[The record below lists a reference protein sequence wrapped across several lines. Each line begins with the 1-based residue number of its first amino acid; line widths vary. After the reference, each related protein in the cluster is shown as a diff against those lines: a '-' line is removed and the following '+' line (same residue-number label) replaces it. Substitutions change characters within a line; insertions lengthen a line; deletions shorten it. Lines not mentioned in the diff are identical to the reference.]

1 MKIALVN
8 PPYTFWKPGN
18 HYLEQVLGHQPPLGL
33 LSLAGYIRENM
44 PELSITIVDGAAQSL
59 SADQTSDRAV
69 EAAPDVLGITVT
81 TMAAPVAE
89 SIAARAKAA
98 LPNLKVVVGGPH
110 ISGMGEDALKGKEV
124 FYAGVVGEGEHT
136 FAELVR
142 AIREGQPIDETQGII
157 YACENGAVRRTA
169 PRPFIDDLS
178 SLPPPAW
185 DLLPYFPSAYPPNMF
200 FSPRSPAASLTTS
213 RGCPFTCA
221 FCDQSTFGHRHRA
234 ASAEYICEMV
244 ENLQKEYGICYFIFA
259 DDAFTIDRMRVIELC
274 SMLRKMEHTP
284 AWSCDANV
292 MTVDRELLRAMKS
305 AGCWAISYGLESGS
319 PRILESLK
327 KNTDLSRVREVIRMT
342 HEEGIHAKGLFIMG
356 TPEESAHTAQETRDF
371 IGWLQLSSMN
381 LSKFAPYPGSELH
394 AQIADKYEIDY
405 GRLNGMTFVVPSRHL
420 SIDQLEV
427 EYARTLKRFFN
438 SLPALKFHLPLLL
451 GRWQNIRRLL
461 RIVPNALGTI
471 LRQAYGRQPW
481 R

>member
-1 MKIALVN
+1 MKITLVN
-8 PPYTFWKPGN
+8 PPYTFWKPGTQ
-18 HYLEQVLGHQPPLGL
+18 YLEQVLGHQPPLGL

-44 PELSITIVDGAAQSL
+44 PELSVNIVDGAAQSL

-81 TMAAPVAE
+81 TMAAPVVE

-110 ISGMGEDALKGKEV
+110 ISGMREGALKGKEV
-124 FYAGVVGEGEHT
+124 FYAGVFGEGEHT
-136 FAELVR
+136 FAELIR
-142 AIREGQPIDETQGII
+142 AIRDGRSIEETPGII
-157 YACENGAVRRTA
+157 YACEDGAVRRTA
-169 PRPFIDDLS
+169 PRPIIDDLS
-178 SLPPPAW
+178 SLPHPAW
-185 DLLPYFPSAYPPNMF
+185 DLLPDFPSIYPPNMF

-213 RGCPFTCA
+213 RGCPFTCS

-234 ASAEYICEMV
+234 ASARYVYEMV

-259 DDAFTIDRMRVIELC
+259 DDTFTTDRTRALELC
-274 SMLRKMEHTP
+274 DMLCRMEHTP

-292 MTVDRELLRAMKS
+292 KTVDRELLRAMKS

-319 PRILESLK
+319 QRVLESLRK
-327 KNTDLSRVREVIRMT
+327 SSDLALAQEVVRMT
-342 HEEGIHAKGLFIMG
+342 HDEGIHAKGLFIMG

-371 IGWLQLSSMN
+371 IRGLKLSSMN
-381 LSKFAPYPGSELH
+381 LSKFSPYPGSELH
-394 AQIADKYEIDY
+394 AQVADKYEIDY
-405 GRLNGMTFVVPSRHL
+405 DKLNGMNFVVPSKHL

-427 EYARTLKRFFN
+427 EYSHTIRKFFN
-438 SLPALKFHLPLLL
+438 SLPALKFHIPLAL
-451 GRWQNIRRLL
+451 GSGQNIRRLL
-461 RIVPNALGTI
+461 GIAPNALGMK
-471 LRQAYGRQPW
+471 LRRGQSGQPW